1 MLRLVYKP
9 LFVLA
14 VVAML
19 LTASFGGAHVG
30 MDPDMQ
36 GQMSGCPFMGMSA
49 ICNMTPLEHITAW
62 QNMFTTLPQQKDLF
76 ALFFALFGAVVA
88 FLWMKYRF
96 DPPIGAVEPIQ
107 KISYQAYI
115 PLATA
120 LQELF
125 ARGILNPKPF

>member
-1 MLRLVYKP
+1 MLRLEYKP
-9 LFVLA
+9 LLVFA
-14 VVAML
+14 AVAML
-19 LTASFGGAHVG
+19 LAASFGGAHIG
-30 MDPDMQ
+30 MDSDMQ
-36 GQMSGCPFMGMSA
+36 GQMSGCPFMGMAA
-49 ICNMTPLEHITAW
+49 ICNMTPLEHISAW

-76 ALFFALFGAVVA
+76 ALLFALFGAVAA

-96 DPPIGAVEPIQ
+96 DPPSKAVVPIQ